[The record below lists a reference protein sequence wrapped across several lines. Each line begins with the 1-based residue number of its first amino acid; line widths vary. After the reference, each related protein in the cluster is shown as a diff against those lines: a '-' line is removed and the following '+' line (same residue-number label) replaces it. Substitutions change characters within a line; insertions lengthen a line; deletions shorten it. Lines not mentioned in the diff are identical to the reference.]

1 MPSEITLITG
11 IAKRVLAFFGVGGAA
26 RGMRESA
33 ANWLEL
39 AGKVWHYRRDQLS
52 DAERRDLAG
61 RVEALRQEL
70 RAAAEP
76 AKLKLLTEELEDT
89 LRQLGGR
96 IYPKSALVEN
106 VEFFLVAAIVVLGIR
121 TYFVQPFKIP
131 TNSMWPSYYGMT
143 PQVYRNPAG
152 RPGPVQ
158 QVFRLVAFGARNY
171 SLSAPDDGE
180 VAADFFD
187 NGYLAYAEVPGR
199 HWLAFPVTLH
209 EYTLYV
215 NGVPAKVSVPED
227 FRFDEVVQQMFFGS
241 HEAMLAHLR
250 QEAARQAV
258 EPDMVNVRSGMA
270 PVRAF
275 RIDLGKSLHRGDP
288 LLSFDLLT
296 GDQLFVDRLSYHF
309 VRPAV
314 GQGFVF
320 RTDNI
325 AGISDDGSRLQ
336 QYYIK
341 RLVGLP
347 GDTLEIKSYAL
358 YRNGQPIT
366 GAAAFGRN
374 ARREGLYP
382 GYQNVGGLAA
392 GNSMTVPEHSFLAL
406 GDNSA
411 NSKDGRYWGYVPA
424 KDVVGRPL
432 FIYYPFTRRWGP
444 AR

>member
-1 MPSEITLITG
+1 
-11 IAKRVLAFFGVGGAA
+11 
-26 RGMRESA
+26 
-33 ANWLEL
+33 
-39 AGKVWHYRRDQLS
+39 
-52 DAERRDLAG
+52 
-61 RVEALRQEL
+61 
-70 RAAAEP
+70 
-76 AKLKLLTEELEDT
+76 
-89 LRQLGGR
+89 
-96 IYPKSALVEN
+96 
-106 VEFFLVAAIVVLGIR
+106 
-121 TYFVQPFKIP
+121 
-131 TNSMWPSYYGMT
+131 
-143 PQVYRNPAG
+143 
-152 RPGPVQ
+152 
-158 QVFRLVAFGARNY
+158 
-171 SLSAPDDGE
+171 
-180 VAADFFD
+180 
-187 NGYLAYAEVPGR
+187 
-199 HWLAFPVTLH
+199 
-209 EYTLYV
+209 
-215 NGVPAKVSVPED
+215 
-227 FRFDEVVQQMFFGS
+227 
-241 HEAMLAHLR
+241 
-250 QEAARQAV
+250 
-258 EPDMVNVRSGMA
+258 MA

-296 GDQLFVDRLSYHF
+296 GDQPFVDRLSYHF